1 MLWRSRSL
9 CEVVL
14 VADKRCRNGHF
25 IDESWDI
32 CPYCPPD
39 SMYQHSDSEPARPQQ
54 AEPPA
59 ISYDHPPATRPAPPP
74 AEQPVPEGHPP
85 QRTVAAAKLD
95 LDQRRYVV
103 GWLVGLNGK
112 ARGEACP
119 VRMGRNILG
128 RSRESEIVIQD
139 DQASAHHADLIYRPE
154 ERRYILMDH
163 NSTNG
168 TYVNG
173 KEIEPRRDLVSRD
186 IVTIG
191 SHRFL
196 FVSLSELGLDWDDHG
211 ELR

>member
-1 MLWRSRSL
+1 M
-9 CEVVL
+9 
-14 VADKRCRNGHF
+14 ADKRCKNGHF

-39 SMYQHSDSEPARPQQ
+39 SMYQREESAPGRSNAGSDYEQ
-54 AEPPA
+54 APRTEPPA
-59 ISYDHPPATRPAPPP
+59 FQDVPAPS
-74 AEQPVPEGHPP
+74 P
-85 QRTVAAAKLD
+85 QRTIAAAKVE

-112 ARGEACP
+112 ARGEAYA
-119 VRMGRNILG
+119 VRMGRNVLG
-128 RSRESEIVIQD
+128 RSRDSEIVIQD

-154 ERRYILMDH
+154 EQRYILMDH

-196 FVSLSELGLDWDDHG
+196 FVSLSELGLNWDDRG